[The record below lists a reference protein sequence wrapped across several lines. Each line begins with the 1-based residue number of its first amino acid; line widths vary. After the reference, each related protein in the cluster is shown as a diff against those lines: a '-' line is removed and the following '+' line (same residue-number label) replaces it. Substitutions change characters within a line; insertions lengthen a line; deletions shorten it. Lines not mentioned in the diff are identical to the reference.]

1 MILKYL
7 INRVDKK
14 VDKKNPTESVENSI
28 LDDIFANAE
37 IQNSNSFNNNYNLY
51 YTSDEDVI

>member
-7 INRVDKK
+7 INR